1 MTKSPNEG
9 MWLVVTSKSTAK
21 RVAVNLSNVLN
32 IQENSTDD
40 IYNGRRST
48 INFVNGTSLVVYDS
62 FDEIGEKIR

>member
-21 RVAVNLSNVLN
+21 RVAVNLSNVLS
-32 IQENSTDD
+32 IQENSNDD